1 MSKFKKSQKNE
12 SGELNA
18 SSMSDIIFMLLFFFM
33 TVTSM
38 KEVDFKVKFDLP
50 QATELTKLEKKSLV
64 TYIYIG
70 PPTVRNRARMGS
82 ETRIQLNDKYAEIAD
97 IQDYIAQEKGSMKE
111 EDQPYMTVSLKI
123 DRDTKMGIVNDVKQ
137 ALRKAYALKISYA
150 ANKRQNEQLR

>member
-1 MSKFKKSQKNE
+1 MAKFKKSSKSKSQE
-12 SGELNA
+12 INA
-18 SSMSDIIFMLLFFFM
+18 SSMSDVIFMLLFFFM
-33 TVTSM
+33 TVTTM
-38 KEVDFKVKFDLP
+38 KEVEYKVQFQLP
-50 QATELTKLEKKSLV
+50 EATELTKLEKKSLV

-70 PPTVRNRARMGS
+70 QPTVRNRARMGS

-123 DRDTKMGIVNDVKQ
+123 DKDTKMGIVNDVKQ

-150 ANKRQNEQLR
+150 TIKRTNEQFR